1 MKFKVIHK
9 KLVGIDKSVTKRIN
23 NQRLHQKLF
32 AFTKK
37 THALTEIKTRVS
49 TN

>member
-9 KLVGIDKSVTKRIN
+9 KLVGIVKSLRKRIK
-23 NQRLHQKLF
+23 NQRLHQKVF